1 MNTAQLAI
9 FALAFQDMAC
19 HFEAD
24 PPADLA
30 EAKARLVAVAFDA
43 LSAIDKLEQSE

>member
-9 FALAFQDMAC
+9 FKLAFEDMAC
-19 HFEAD
+19 HFEVD

-43 LSAIDKLEQSE
+43 LAAIDKLEQAK